1 MGATKRGVWTLDDR
15 YEMTAPVASGKT
27 GEVWQALDRGTGRP
41 VAVKLLHPHLAA
53 DPRLA
58 DRLLRARA
66 GLAGLWHPG
75 IARLL
80 DIVAGNGHLGL
91 VSDLVDGP
99 DLGRLLGRAGPL
111 PATRAAAIA
120 AVIADALAAAYRV
133 GIVHGDVKP
142 SNVLVPRQVGGLAQ
156 LTDFSVALL
165 LRIGQGAGPP
175 ASHSP
180 YSAPEVIDGAV
191 PAPSSDVYALGVV
204 LHEMLTGT
212 VPGELPWRPGREINA
227 PLLEI
232 VDRCVQ
238 PEPAARPQAEVVYH
252 QLRDAVVG
260 LAAASPPGRSAM
272 RPLPRPERYD
282 EVPPAAPGGGAA
294 GRSAPD
300 RPHPTGPAGRGA
312 PRSARLALLLAA
324 TAAAVAVIAFVVIR
338 LLGAADTP
346 PAPPGAGGPAA
357 GTPGRA
363 EVVAP
368 VLPPAGTERTEEG
381 GAEFVR
387 YWFDHVTYA
396 SRSGDTAALS
406 EATDE
411 RCDDCRA
418 MIETI
423 ESSYAGGGSL
433 EGGSYVVRRIF
444 TNGMWLPDR
453 PVYDLVLDRSAR
465 VLVDPSGAQRDSLPT
480 LSFANCLV
488 LLEWTGEGWR
498 VREVMTPDCVE

>member
-1 MGATKRGVWTLDDR
+1 
-15 YEMTAPVASGKT
+15 MTAPVASGKT

-66 GLAGLWHPG
+66 SLAGLWHPG

-80 DIVAGNGHLGL
+80 DIVADNGHLGL

-111 PATRAAAIA
+111 PAARAAAIA
-120 AVIADALAAAYRV
+120 AATADALAAAHRV

-165 LRIGQGAGPP
+165 LRIGQAAGPP

-212 VPGELPWRPGREINA
+212 VPGEPSWRPLGRDLNA

-232 VDRCVQ
+232 VDRCVL
-238 PEPAARPQAEVVYH
+238 PEPAARPPAEEVYR

-260 LAAASPPGRSAM
+260 LAAASAPGRSAL

-282 EVPPAAPGGGAA
+282 EASPETPGGGAA
-294 GRSAPD
+294 GRSAPE
-300 RPHPTGPAGRGA
+300 RPYPTGPARRGA
-312 PRSARLALLLAA
+312 PRGAGLALLLAA
-324 TAAAVAVIAFVVIR
+324 TTAAVVVIAFLVIR
-338 LLGAADTP
+338 LLGPADTP
-346 PAPPGAGGPAA
+346 QAPPGAGGTAA
-357 GTPGRA
+357 GSSGRA
-363 EVVAP
+363 EAAAP
-368 VLPPAGTERTEEG
+368 VLPPAAAEQTKEG

-387 YWFDHVTYA
+387 YWFAQLTYA
-396 SRSGDTAALS
+396 SLTGDTAVLS
-406 EATDE
+406 EVTDE
-411 RCDDCRA
+411 GCENCRTV
-418 MIETI
+418 IETI
-423 ESSYAGGGSL
+423 ESSYADGGSL
-433 EGGSYVVRRIF
+433 EGGSYVVHRVV
-444 TNGMWLPDR
+444 TNDLWLPDQ
-453 PVYDLVLDRSAR
+453 PVYDIALDRTAR
-465 VLVDPSGAQRDSLPT
+465 VFVDPSGVPHASLPT
-480 LSFANCLV
+480 LSFANCL
-488 LLEWTGEGWR
+488 LLVDWTGQGWR
-498 VREVMTPDCVE
+498 VRDVPTPDCIG